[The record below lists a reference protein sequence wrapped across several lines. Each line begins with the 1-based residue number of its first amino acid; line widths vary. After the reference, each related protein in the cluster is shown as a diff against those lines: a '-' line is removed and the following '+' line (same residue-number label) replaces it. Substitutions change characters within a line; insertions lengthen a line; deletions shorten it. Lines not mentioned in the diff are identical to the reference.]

1 MDIQLYLLKLL
12 LQYNQKNP
20 NVTPKEYNYQG
31 QKFTEFVSNEFFT
44 VYKLKVD
51 GKFGYIKPN
60 VYCLVSV
67 IDGNGSV
74 TIDNEKYNIEKG
86 QHFILTNDD
95 KTITFKGDIE
105 LIVSYA

>member
-1 MDIQLYLLKLL
+1 M
-12 LQYNQKNP
+12 QYNQKNP